1 VQAVIEIPHAS
12 GPAEFTTCSQVKGG
26 MRLGPS
32 GEDSGLK
39 RGARARCDQACHA
52 ATTNKIQQCAPRE
65 SCERPVGRTRI
76 CDPQWCL
83 AKHRRLVQASR
94 ASAEDPV
101 DRLARMPHDRVG
113 MHVLLHSIIAY
124 YCIQKFQGKARFLRF
139 LLAVA
144 L

>member
-1 VQAVIEIPHAS
+1 
-12 GPAEFTTCSQVKGG
+12 
-26 MRLGPS
+26 MGPS

-65 SCERPVGRTRI
+65 SCERPVGPTRI
-76 CDPQWCL
+76 CDPQWRL
-83 AKHRRLVQASR
+83 AEHRRLAQACR

-101 DRLARMPHDRVG
+101 DRLARMPHDRNG
-113 MHVLLHSIIAY
+113 MHVLLHSIVAC
-124 YCIQKFQGKARFLRF
+124 YCIRTFQEKARFLRF